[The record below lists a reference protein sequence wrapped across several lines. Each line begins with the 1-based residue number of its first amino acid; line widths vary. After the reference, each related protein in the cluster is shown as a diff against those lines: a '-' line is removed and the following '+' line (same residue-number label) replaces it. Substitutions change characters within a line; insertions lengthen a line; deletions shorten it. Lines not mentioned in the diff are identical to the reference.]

1 MAYLY
6 THTRLDT
13 NEVFYV
19 GIGSDKD
26 YSRAYTTHK
35 RNKFWKNIV
44 NKTKYEVIIKEDNKT
59 WDEII
64 QLEKYWISYYGRRDL
79 NKGTLVNLTDGGEGT
94 YGRLHSEE
102 TKAKIGKKSKL
113 KVFSK
118 EYREKLSKVTKGK
131 NNHRY
136 GKPVSEET
144 RKKISEAQI
153 GEKHHFYGTKRA
165 QSTKDKISK
174 SQPYS
179 IEVCKYDTN
188 DNLIECYS
196 SIGSAAKLNNISQGN
211 LANYLSKPLKTKQ
224 NKIRHLKGFIWK
236 KKQT

>member
-64 QLEKYWISYYGRRDL
+64 QLEKYWISYYGRRNL

-102 TKAKIGKKSKL
+102 TKAKIGEKSKL
-113 KVFSK
+113 KVYT
-118 EYREKLSKVTKGK
+118 EDYRQKLSNATKGS
-131 NNHRY
+131 NNPRY
-136 GKPVSEET
+136 GKTVSEET
-144 RKKISEAQI
+144 RKKISEAQLR
-153 GEKHHFYGTKRA
+153 EKHHWFGTNRPESVKN
-165 QSTKDKISK
+165 KIGM
-174 SQPYS
+174 SQPS
-179 IEVCKYDTN
+179 RIEVCKYDIG
-188 DNLIECYS
+188 DNLIECYP
-196 SIGSAAKLNNISQGN
+196 SIGLAAKLNDISRGN
-211 LANYLSKPLKTKQ
+211 LTNYLSKSLITKQ

-236 KKQT
+236 YKQT